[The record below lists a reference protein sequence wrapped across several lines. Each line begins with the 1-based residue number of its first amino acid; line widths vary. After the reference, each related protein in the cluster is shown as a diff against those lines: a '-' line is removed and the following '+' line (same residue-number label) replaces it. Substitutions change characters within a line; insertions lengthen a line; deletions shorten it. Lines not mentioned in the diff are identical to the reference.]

1 MCARLYA
8 DPEEAELGP
17 AQGRSRPP
25 DDRDRGHRVH
35 PRHRPQ
41 PAGALGRADPRRPRQ
56 GPAGRPLPHHPRHAR
71 HRRHEEPQEGALEVR
86 RQAGKGQGG
95 SLEMPRRNRP
105 VKRVVAPDPLY
116 QSEAIAKFVNVVMN
130 RGKRSTAEKVVY
142 DALSRASK
150 QAKKEPL
157 EVFDL
162 ALRNATPLLE
172 VKPRRVG
179 GATYQVP
186 VEIRP
191 ERRLALARRWLVRF
205 ARQRGGKSM
214 SEKLAFELLDAAQNT
229 GGAVKRKEETHRMA
243 ESNKAFSHFRY

>member
-1 MCARLYA
+1 
-8 DPEEAELGP
+8 
-17 AQGRSRPP
+17 
-25 DDRDRGHRVH
+25 
-35 PRHRPQ
+35 
-41 PAGALGRADPRRPRQ
+41 
-56 GPAGRPLPHHPRHAR
+56 
-71 HRRHEEPQEGALEVR
+71 
-86 RQAGKGQGG
+86 
-95 SLEMPRRNRP
+95 MPRRSRP
-105 VKRVVAPDPLY
+105 VKRVIAPDPVY
-116 QSEAIAKFVNVVMN
+116 QSEAIAKFVNVVMS

-142 DALSRASK
+142 DALSRAGR

-157 EVFDL
+157 EVFDA

-191 ERRLALARRWLVRF
+191 ERRLALARRWIVRF

-214 SEKLAFELLDAAQNT
+214 SEKLAFEILDASQNT

>member
-1 MCARLYA
+1 
-8 DPEEAELGP
+8 
-17 AQGRSRPP
+17 
-25 DDRDRGHRVH
+25 
-35 PRHRPQ
+35 
-41 PAGALGRADPRRPRQ
+41 
-56 GPAGRPLPHHPRHAR
+56 
-71 HRRHEEPQEGALEVR
+71 
-86 RQAGKGQGG
+86 
-95 SLEMPRRNRP
+95 MPRRSRP
-105 VKRVVAPDPLY
+105 VKRVIAPDPVY
-116 QSEAIAKFVNVVMN
+116 QSESIAKFVNVVMS
-130 RGKRSTAEKVVY
+130 RGKRSTAERVVY

-150 QAKKEPL
+150 QSKKEPL
-157 EVFDL
+157 DVFES

-191 ERRLALARRWLVRF
+191 ERRLALARRWIVRF

-214 SEKLAFELLDAAQNT
+214 SEKLAFEILDASQNT

>member
-1 MCARLYA
+1 
-8 DPEEAELGP
+8 
-17 AQGRSRPP
+17 
-25 DDRDRGHRVH
+25 
-35 PRHRPQ
+35 
-41 PAGALGRADPRRPRQ
+41 
-56 GPAGRPLPHHPRHAR
+56 
-71 HRRHEEPQEGALEVR
+71 
-86 RQAGKGQGG
+86 
-95 SLEMPRRNRP
+95 MPRRNKP
-105 VKRVVAPDPLY
+105 PKRLTTPDPIY
-116 QSEAIAKFVNVVMN
+116 NSEAVAKFVNIVM
-130 RGKRSTAEKVVY
+130 RGGKRSVAEKIMY
-142 DALSRASK
+142 DALRRAGR

-157 EVFDL
+157 DVFDQ

-191 ERRLALARRWLVRF
+191 ERRLALARRWIVRF

-214 SEKLAFELLDAAQNT
+214 SEKLAFEILDASQNT

>member
-1 MCARLYA
+1 
-8 DPEEAELGP
+8 
-17 AQGRSRPP
+17 
-25 DDRDRGHRVH
+25 
-35 PRHRPQ
+35 
-41 PAGALGRADPRRPRQ
+41 
-56 GPAGRPLPHHPRHAR
+56 
-71 HRRHEEPQEGALEVR
+71 
-86 RQAGKGQGG
+86 
-95 SLEMPRRNRP
+95 MPRRSRP
-105 VKRVVAPDPLY
+105 VKRVIAPDPVY

-130 RGKRSTAEKVVY
+130 KGKRSTAEKVVY
-142 DALSRASK
+142 DALTRAGRQS
-150 QAKKEPL
+150 KKEPL
-157 EVFDL
+157 EVFES

-191 ERRLALARRWLVRF
+191 ERRLALARRWIVRF

-214 SEKLAFELLDAAQNT
+214 SEKLAFEILDASQNT

>member
-1 MCARLYA
+1 MRWPGWPRARQRPSQQRRSGCAAGSPLCP
-8 DPEEAELGP
+8 DAE
-17 AQGRSRPP
+17 Q
-25 DDRDRGHRVH
+25 
-35 PRHRPQ
+35 
-41 PAGALGRADPRRPRQ
+41 
-56 GPAGRPLPHHPRHAR
+56 
-71 HRRHEEPQEGALEVR
+71 
-86 RQAGKGQGG
+86 
-95 SLEMPRRNRP
+95 
-105 VKRVVAPDPLY
+105 
-116 QSEAIAKFVNVVMN
+116 
-130 RGKRSTAEKVVY
+130 
-142 DALSRASK
+142 

-186 VEIRP
+186 IEIRP
-191 ERRLALARRWLVRF
+191 ERRLALARRWIVRF

-214 SEKLAFELLDAAQNT
+214 SEKLAFEILDAAQNT

>member
-1 MCARLYA
+1 
-8 DPEEAELGP
+8 
-17 AQGRSRPP
+17 
-25 DDRDRGHRVH
+25 
-35 PRHRPQ
+35 
-41 PAGALGRADPRRPRQ
+41 
-56 GPAGRPLPHHPRHAR
+56 
-71 HRRHEEPQEGALEVR
+71 
-86 RQAGKGQGG
+86 
-95 SLEMPRRNRP
+95 MPRRSRP
-105 VKRVVAPDPLY
+105 VKRVIAPDPVY
-116 QSEAIAKFVNVVMN
+116 QSESIAKFVNVVMS

-150 QAKKEPL
+150 QSKKEPL
-157 EVFDL
+157 EVFES

-191 ERRLALARRWLVRF
+191 ERRLALARRWIVRF

-214 SEKLAFELLDAAQNT
+214 SEKLAFEILDAAQNT

>member
-1 MCARLYA
+1 
-8 DPEEAELGP
+8 
-17 AQGRSRPP
+17 
-25 DDRDRGHRVH
+25 
-35 PRHRPQ
+35 
-41 PAGALGRADPRRPRQ
+41 
-56 GPAGRPLPHHPRHAR
+56 
-71 HRRHEEPQEGALEVR
+71 
-86 RQAGKGQGG
+86 
-95 SLEMPRRNRP
+95 MPRRSSP
-105 VKRVVAPDPLY
+105 VKRVIAPDPVY

-130 RGKRSTAEKVVY
+130 KGKRSTAEKVVY
-142 DALSRASK
+142 DALSRAAK

-157 EVFDL
+157 EVFES

-191 ERRLALARRWLVRF
+191 ERRLALARRWIVRF
-205 ARQRGGKSM
+205 ARLRGGKSM
-214 SEKLAFELLDAAQNT
+214 SEKLAFEILDASQNT

>member
-1 MCARLYA
+1 
-8 DPEEAELGP
+8 
-17 AQGRSRPP
+17 
-25 DDRDRGHRVH
+25 
-35 PRHRPQ
+35 
-41 PAGALGRADPRRPRQ
+41 
-56 GPAGRPLPHHPRHAR
+56 
-71 HRRHEEPQEGALEVR
+71 
-86 RQAGKGQGG
+86 
-95 SLEMPRRNRP
+95 MPRRSSP
-105 VKRVVAPDPLY
+105 VKRVIAPDPVY
-116 QSEAIAKFVNVVMN
+116 QSEAIAKFVNVVMSK
-130 RGKRSTAEKVVY
+130 GKRSTAEKVVY

-150 QAKKEPL
+150 QSKKEPL
-157 EVFDL
+157 EVFDS

-191 ERRLALARRWLVRF
+191 ERRLALARRWIVRF

-214 SEKLAFELLDAAQNT
+214 SEKLAFELLDASQNT